1 MNDLN
6 EWILANNIKP
16 TNKTTSSSSALSYE
30 EKFEKILEYHINYVT
45 KHPSHVELSNH
56 RIRSLFERSDVAGF
70 HYQEHVSGNGIEWD
84 NDVVVIYGKLTKE
97 WIVKEFKD
105 GTQVSTKEG
114 KGFNELLDELGS
126 WHLILP
132 SPTSPEY
139 HVLQESTFADD
150 FKLYETL
157 FD

>member
-16 TNKTTSSSSALSYE
+16 ANKTTSSSSLSYK
-30 EKFEKILEYHINYVT
+30 EKFEKILEYHIDYVT

-56 RIRSLFERSDVAGF
+56 AIKSLFEHSDAVGF
-70 HYQEHVSGNGIEWD
+70 HYQEHVSGNGKEWD
-84 NDVVVIYGKLTKE
+84 SEVVVIYGKLTGE

-105 GTQVSTKEG
+105 GTQAYTKEG

-132 SPTSPEY
+132 SQTSVEFQE
-139 HVLQESTFADD
+139 LRESTFADD